1 MAAIDRVHWSVV
13 TKQRY
18 GIGPVEEGFV
28 AEGVAKFYA
37 SAGQLHD
44 HRAERACLQDSGLS

>member
-1 MAAIDRVHWSVV
+1 MATNDRVHCFVV

-18 GIGPVEEGFV
+18 GIGPVDEGFV

-44 HRAERACLQDSGLS
+44 HRAERACLLDSGLS